1 VAQALHSWADGIP
14 ICINFLNLK
23 TFTMIKHL
31 IRLSCICIL
40 FAYCSSPSENS
51 ADTKPADPGD
61 IRCYMYNDS
70 SNIISLRATFQKND
84 SVSGALNYD
93 IYEKDKNSG
102 TILGTMKDNLLVADY
117 TFLSEGKISV
127 RQVVFKKSGSTLVG
141 GVGEME
147 EKDGRMVF
155 KDMSKLDFS
164 TPVILGEVDCNK

>member
-1 VAQALHSWADGIP
+1 MYAVT
-14 ICINFLNLK
+14 CI
-23 TFTMIKHL
+23 TTAAISS
-31 IRLSCICIL
+31 LS
-40 FAYCSSPSENS
+40 
-51 ADTKPADPGD
+51 GQ
-61 IRCYMYNDS
+61 R
-70 SNIISLRATFQKND
+70 FQKND

-155 KDMSKLDFS
+155 KDMGKLDFS
-164 TPVILGEVDCNK
+164 TPVILAEVDCNK